1 MKTLKILVTN
11 QKGGVGKSTIAANLA
26 AYLAMQNNGM
36 VNLLDFDRQAS
47 SFQWISRA
55 PNIGLKVHRVELD
68 YSETG
73 GLVLA
78 KAKRYLN
85 YFSLDCAISISD
97 LTWTYAIP
105 SELMLEYD
113 LILVP
118 SATSK
123 FEMAYTE
130 IFILEY
136 IQKHFQR
143 IKNSDQ
149 QTLIIPSRVEA
160 GFESQGSFGNIQS
173 LDNCSVTPPI
183 FYIPSINDFIYEDF
197 LCVSNNAEVANNF
210 SALGS
215 HVSQIIQKM
224 IANELL
230 RSEGEGRIK
239 NLSNHSVL
247 DRFRLLRRSTKA
259 DESAVVS
266 DPIPTFLLKK

>member
-113 LILVP
+113 L
-118 SATSK
+118 
-123 FEMAYTE
+123 